1 MFQINPDN
9 RVLSILS
16 QYFDLVILSFLWL
29 AASLPVV
36 TIGVS
41 TTSMY
46 GVLLKLH
53 AGQDETS
60 VIRAFF
66 SRWRSEWKRGTLVWL
81 LLSAFLALMAADLY
95 ICVAYRPEGLVGG
108 LLWTGTALMVLLG
121 LSLSVYALPVNA
133 RFECAVKQVFTNSLR
148 LAAGNPGWTLAL
160 IALWALIALSMA
172 ALGFVS
178 IVVLGPLLW
187 LTAKILYRV
196 FKPIVSKSGMSSADR
211 EVGPTS

>member
-1 MFQINPDN
+1 MFQVNPDN
-9 RVLSILS
+9 RMLSILS

-29 AASLPVV
+29 ATSLPIV
-36 TIGVS
+36 TIGAS
-41 TTSMY
+41 TMAMY

-53 AGQDETS
+53 AGQDETN

-81 LLSAFLALMAADLY
+81 LLLAFLALMAADLY
-95 ICVAYRPEGLVGG
+95 ICVAYQPEGLVGG
-108 LLWTGTALMVLLG
+108 LLWAGTVLMMLLG
-121 LSLSVYALPVNA
+121 LSVGVYALPVNT
-133 RFECAVKQVFTNSLR
+133 RFECSVKQVFTNSLR

-160 IALWALIALSMA
+160 IALWALVALSMA

-178 IVVLGPLLW
+178 IAVLGPLLW

-196 FKPIVSKSGMSSADR
+196 FKPIVSRFGMRSADQGSR
-211 EVGPTS
+211 TR